1 MYAVIFQAQINQL
14 DHTYTTTAARMRE
27 LATSQY
33 GCVEFT
39 SVTEG
44 DKEISISYWQSLEQ
58 IQKWKQDEEHI
69 QAQAMGRAKWYK
81 NYNVQIVEVM
91 RTYSSTPVS

>member
-1 MYAVIFQAQINQL
+1 MYAVIFQAQVNQL
-14 DHTYTTTAARMRE
+14 DLTYTTTAARMRE
-27 LATSQY
+27 QATSQY

-58 IQKWKQDEEHI
+58 IQHWKQDEEHI
-69 QAQAMGRAKWYK
+69 QAQAMGKARLYK
-81 NYNVQIVEVM
+81 NYNVQIVDVM